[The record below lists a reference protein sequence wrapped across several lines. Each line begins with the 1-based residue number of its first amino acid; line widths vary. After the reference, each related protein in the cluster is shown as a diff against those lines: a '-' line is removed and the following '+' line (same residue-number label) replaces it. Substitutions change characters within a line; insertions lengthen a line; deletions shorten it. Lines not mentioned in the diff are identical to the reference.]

1 MQLPVAVDA
10 EQVPG
15 SVQAGLGR
23 RRLPGRAGGDRA
35 ARRAPVA
42 RPALEAVTVV
52 DAPPL
57 TESFAATGKR
67 QLVLAVE
74 EQDARRFFGLLGSLE
89 SPVLTVVRRG

>member
-1 MQLPVAVDA
+1 VGS
-10 EQVPG
+10 G
-15 SVQAGLGR
+15 SVVDVYLVAPAGTG
-23 RRLPGRAGGDRA
+23 A

-52 DAPPL
+52 EAPPL
-57 TESFAATGKR
+57 TESFTATGQR

-74 EQDARRFFGLLGSLE
+74 EREARRFFGLLGSLE